1 MKLNCKSITQVRSG
15 GGCCGCFA
23 FANSLENRKQYI
35 RLLNSIYTPQ
45 ESGVQYMAIINCVKQ
60 VF

>member
-1 MKLNCKSITQVRSG
+1 MIYKNVTVQVCSG

-35 RLLNSIYTPQ
+35 RLLNSIYTP
-45 ESGVQYMAIINCVKQ
+45 EGIGV
-60 VF
+60 

>member
-1 MKLNCKSITQVRSG
+1 MNLNCKLITQVRSG
-15 GGCCGCFA
+15 GGCCECRSG
-23 FANSLENRKQYI
+23 LENRKQYI

>member
-1 MKLNCKSITQVRSG
+1 MKLNFSTNLTSVG

-35 RLLNSIYTPQ
+35 RLLNSICTP
-45 ESGVQYMAIINCVKQ
+45 ERFGV
-60 VF
+60 